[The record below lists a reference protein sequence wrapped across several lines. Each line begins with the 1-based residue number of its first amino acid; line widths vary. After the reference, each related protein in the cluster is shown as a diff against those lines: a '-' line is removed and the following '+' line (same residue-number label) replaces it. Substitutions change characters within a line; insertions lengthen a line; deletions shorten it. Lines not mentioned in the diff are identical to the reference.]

1 MKPTYEQLEAELIAT
16 KELLKR
22 ALERIAH
29 LEEKLS
35 LNSKNSSKPPSTD
48 QKGSSKSRKKN
59 GAKVGHPGHFRPMFS
74 HKDVDKH
81 IDLMVEKCPKCAS
94 SVKLTGK
101 QTLHQQVEIAL
112 RDAI

>member
-48 QKGSSKSRKKN
+48 QKGSSIPL
-59 GAKVGHPGHFRPMFS
+59 VFQ
-74 HKDVDKH
+74 
-81 IDLMVEKCPKCAS
+81 
-94 SVKLTGK
+94 KLG
-101 QTLHQQVEIAL
+101 I
-112 RDAI
+112 